1 MNYYCQYCD
10 KSYSNKQNLVK
21 HQKTKSCVKNQTE
34 KIINFEEE
42 LQMKN
47 KEISDLQLQFELQR
61 NEESKNRDLQLQF
74 ELQSKK
80 ELNSKIE
87 ELNAK
92 IEEQQSII
100 NQLKEDNIKLQTRL
114 EVYMEQKEEHHHSI
128 HITNNNNTTII
139 DKLQVFNLNP
149 DSLFKTA
156 NRHFT
161 LDYLKQENR
170 GVAKFALKYIMR
182 DPQGK
187 FNYICTDPSRKIGK
201 YKIDDNT
208 IVTDFGMET
217 LTDIVYKSIKI
228 PINKLVLSN
237 LEDGKDLIEDKNYK
251 HQQNIN
257 KNSPEFINEVAKCS
271 YIKNIKF

>member
-1 MNYYCQYCD
+1 M
-10 KSYSNKQNLVK
+10 
-21 HQKTKSCVKNQTE
+21 KNQ
-34 KIINFEEE
+34 
-42 LQMKN
+42 
-47 KEISDLQLQFELQR
+47 
-61 NEESKNRDLQLQF
+61 KNRDLQLQF
-74 ELQSKK
+74 ELQR
-80 ELNSKIE
+80 NE

-114 EVYMEQKEEHHHSI
+114 EVYMKQKEEHKTPSI
-128 HITNNNNTTII
+128 HITNNMTII
-139 DKLQVFNLNP
+139 DKLQVFNVNP
-149 DSLFKTA
+149 DSLLKTA

-161 LDYLKQENR
+161 LDYLKQENI
-170 GVAKFALKYIMR
+170 GVAKFALKHIMR
-182 DPQGK
+182 DSQGR

-201 YKIDDNT
+201 YKTGDNT

-228 PINKLVLSN
+228 PINKLVLRN
-237 LEDGKDLIEDKNYK
+237 LEDGMELIQDKNYK

-257 KNSPEFINEVAKCS
+257 KNSPEFINEVVKCS

>member
-1 MNYYCQYCD
+1 M
-10 KSYSNKQNLVK
+10 
-21 HQKTKSCVKNQTE
+21 KNQ
-34 KIINFEEE
+34 
-42 LQMKN
+42 
-47 KEISDLQLQFELQR
+47 
-61 NEESKNRDLQLQF
+61 KNRDLQLQF
-74 ELQSKK
+74 ELQR
-80 ELNSKIE
+80 NE

-114 EVYMEQKEEHHHSI
+114 EVYMEQKEEHKTPSI
-128 HITNNNNTTII
+128 HITNNMTII
-139 DKLQVFNLNP
+139 DKLQVFNVNP
-149 DSLFKTA
+149 DSLLKTA

-161 LDYLKQENR
+161 LDYLKQENI
-170 GVAKFALKYIMR
+170 GVAKFALKHIMR
-182 DPQGK
+182 DSQGR

-201 YKIDDNT
+201 YKTGDNT

-228 PINKLVLSN
+228 PINKLVLRN
-237 LEDGKDLIEDKNYK
+237 LEDGMELIQDKNYK

-257 KNSPEFINEVAKCS
+257 KNSPEFINEVVKCS

>member
-1 MNYYCQYCD
+1 M
-10 KSYSNKQNLVK
+10 
-21 HQKTKSCVKNQTE
+21 KNQ
-34 KIINFEEE
+34 
-42 LQMKN
+42 
-47 KEISDLQLQFELQR
+47 
-61 NEESKNRDLQLQF
+61 KNRDLQLQF
-74 ELQSKK
+74 ELQR
-80 ELNSKIE
+80 NE

-114 EVYMEQKEEHHHSI
+114 EVYMEQKEENHPLNQLKEDNIKLQTRLEVYMKQKEEHKTPSI
-128 HITNNNNTTII
+128 HITNNMTII
-139 DKLQVFNLNP
+139 DKLQVFNVNP
-149 DSLFKTA
+149 DSLLKTA

-161 LDYLKQENR
+161 LDYLKQENI
-170 GVAKFALKYIMR
+170 GVAKFALKHIMR
-182 DPQGK
+182 DSQGR

-201 YKIDDNT
+201 YKTGDNT

-228 PINKLVLSN
+228 PINKLVLRN
-237 LEDGKDLIEDKNYK
+237 LEDGMELIQDKNYK

-257 KNSPEFINEVAKCS
+257 KNSPEFINEVVKCS